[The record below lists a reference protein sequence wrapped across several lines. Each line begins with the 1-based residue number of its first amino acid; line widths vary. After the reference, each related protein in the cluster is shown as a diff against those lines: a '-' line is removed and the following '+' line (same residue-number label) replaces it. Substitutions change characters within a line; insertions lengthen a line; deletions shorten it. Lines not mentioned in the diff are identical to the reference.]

1 MVLKTIKKKK
11 EPKSKK
17 TAKILLVQPESTR
30 QPHNGIMFISAVL
43 KKADYKNIKFV
54 AINDDYNRYERSSKY
69 YKDLLKKGQD
79 IVAITTATSTL
90 KEAINCAKLA
100 KKYKAI
106 TIFGGP
112 GATDMQKELIENV
125 SSLDYVFCGEA
136 ENRIVEFFDKILNK
150 EDIRNVKGIAYR
162 KNKKY
167 AFTGAPELVIDLE
180 SLPYA
185 DRSILDFDSYMT
197 PMTLVTSRGCPY
209 NCSYCW
215 KSIHGNKWRGR
226 SPENVIK
233 EIEYLIKNYDK
244 ELNKTNRVIAINDDN
259 FNLDIKR
266 AKEIIQKVIQKKF
279 NIRLVSSNGFH
290 VGSVDLELLKLLKKS
305 GCNELWFG
313 MESGNEK
320 ILTNLG
326 KGINKD
332 MIRRAVKLA
341 RKAGIKTVGGNFILG
356 LPGETKQTAMDTI
369 NFAKELKLDL
379 TRFNHLIILPNT
391 RLWYW
396 AEKNARFLYKID
408 KFDFRTYATNNT
420 LPTFET
426 KEFTEKERIEC
437 YSIAL
442 NLTNSLIK
450 KRAFTLTNAI
460 RFINKIKNLDN
471 LKSSVKK
478 LRTFIFGKNLAEVVY
493 YAPLKKEENK

>member
-1 MVLKTIKKKK
+1 
-11 EPKSKK
+11 
-17 TAKILLVQPESTR
+17 
-30 QPHNGIMFISAVL
+30 
-43 KKADYKNIKFV
+43 
-54 AINDDYNRYERSSKY
+54 
-69 YKDLLKKGQD
+69 
-79 IVAITTATSTL
+79 
-90 KEAINCAKLA
+90 
-100 KKYKAI
+100 
-106 TIFGGP
+106 
-112 GATDMQKELIENV
+112 MQKELIENV

-150 EDIRNVKGIAYR
+150 EDISNIKGIAYR

-209 NCSYCW
+209 NCCYCW

-233 EIEYLIKNYDK
+233 EIEYLIKNYEK
-244 ELNKTNRVIAINDDN
+244 PFNKSNRTIAISDDN
-259 FNLDIKR
+259 FNLDLNRIKDIL
-266 AKEIIQKVIQKKF
+266 KEIIRKKL
-279 NIRLVSSNGFH
+279 NVKIAISNGFH
-290 VGSVDLELLKLLKKS
+290 VKTIDLELLQLLKKS
-305 GCNELWFG
+305 GCDELWFG
-313 MESGNEK
+313 MESGNEE

-341 RKAGIKTVGGNFILG
+341 KEAGFKTVGGNFILG
-356 LPGETKQTAMDTI
+356 LPGETKKTAMDTI

-379 TRFNHLIILPNT
+379 VRFNHLIILPNT
-391 RLWYW
+391 RLWNW
-396 AEKNARFLYKID
+396 AEKNARFLNKID

-426 KEFTEKERIEC
+426 KEFTEQERIEC
-437 YSIAL
+437 YNIAL
-442 NLTNSLIK
+442 KLTNSLIK
-450 KRAFTLTNAI
+450 KRAFTLNNAVK
-460 RFINKIKNLDN
+460 FINKIKNLND
-471 LKSSVKK
+471 LKRSVKK
-478 LRTFIFGKNLAEVVY
+478 LRRFIFGKNLGEVVY
-493 YAPLKKEENK
+493 YAPLKKEVEK